1 MRLSIYLLL
10 ITLAFTGCVD
20 DEDNIPNLDDVTAPS
35 ELSLDF
41 AIANDNSGTV
51 SILPG
56 ARGAT
61 LLRIDFGDGTGETA
75 EMAPGE
81 TASRVYTEGTYTVTL
96 TAIGINGRET
106 TMTQELSVSFAAP
119 QNLMVLIEPI
129 TGNALGIRVSATADL
144 ETDFAVYFGEND
156 DEEPTVF
163 TEGETV
169 DYTYS
174 AVGTYTVR
182 VVARSGGSQTAEE
195 SVEVTVSDPL
205 TLPVTFDDRD
215 VEIFGFGGA
224 NPAIVGNPDPNEA
237 NSSSRVVQVT
247 KTSGSEVWAGVVFEL
262 GQPIDFSNG
271 SQIQLTT
278 WSPDA
283 GIPVLVKL
291 ENSTDPNVFIEVTV
305 NTTVASGWEVLTANF
320 GGGDLSQEYSKI
332 AVFFDFGTAGQGKE
346 YYFDAVTQ
354 TDGVPELGLPLDF
367 EISGEGIYSFT
378 GFGGAGAGV
387 QPNPDQSGINTS
399 ATVVEFRKGVGSEVW
414 GGVFIDLDAPIDF
427 SSSQMVSVKVWSPK
441 VGAPILLKI
450 ENPDNG
456 DENREI
462 SVNTTTSG
470 EWEELVFNLSGIET
484 LNNQRR
490 VVIFAD
496 FGTSGDDIPYYF
508 DDFRLQ

>member
-10 ITLAFTGCVD
+10 ITLAFTACVD
-20 DEDNIPNLDDVTAPS
+20 DEDTIPNISDAAAPS

-61 LLRIDFGDGTGETA
+61 LFRIDFGDGSEEIV

-81 TASRVYTEGTYTVTL
+81 TVSRVYTEGTYPVTL
-96 TAIGINGRET
+96 TAVGINGRET
-106 TMTQELSVSFAAP
+106 TMTQDLSVSFAAP

-129 TGNALGIRVSATADL
+129 NGNALGIRVSATADL
-144 ETDFAVYFGEND
+144 ETDFAVYFGESA
-156 DEEPTVF
+156 DEEPTII

-169 DYTYS
+169 DYTYG

-195 SVEVTVSDPL
+195 SIEVTVSDPL

-224 NPAIVGNPDPNEA
+224 NPAIVDNPDPSEL

-247 KTSGSEVWAGVVFEL
+247 KTNGSEVWAGVVFEL

-271 SQIQLTT
+271 NNLRLTT

-283 GIPVLVKL
+283 GIPVLVKI
-291 ENSTDPNVFIEVTV
+291 ENATDPNIFIEVTV
-305 NTTVASGWEVLTANF
+305 NTTAANGWEELTANF
-320 GGGDLSQEYSKI
+320 GGGDLSQEYSKV

-354 TDGVPELGLPLDF
+354 TDGLPTVGFPLDF
-367 EISGEGIYSFT
+367 ELSGEGLYSFT

-387 QPNPDQSGINTS
+387 QPNPDRSGINTS

-427 SSSQMVSVKVWSPK
+427 SNSQQVSVKVWSPK

-450 ENPDNG
+450 ENPENG

-462 SVNTTTSG
+462 SVNTTVTG
-470 EWEELVFNLSGIET
+470 EWEELVFDLSGIEN
-484 LNNQRR
+484 LPNQRR

-496 FGTSGDDIPYYF
+496 FGTSGNDVPYYF